1 MMMPVIGLI
10 RDDIRRHLDG
20 PAFAWFI
27 GRDRPKP
34 IRRRRSQRLDY
45 GRDDKAAPVALLSA
59 ALQERLG
66 AAPVVDLS
74 DWAAGKHYWRH
85 GRGRQLL
92 RRGGHVPVPAA
103 WYVGI
108 QQLVDDI
115 APERHRGDWVFETA
129 DGRRLVLRVRD
140 GVARVLAYYR

>member
-1 MMMPVIGLI
+1 MSVLGLV
-10 RDDIRRHLDG
+10 RGDVQQFVDG

-34 IRRRRSQRLDY
+34 IRRRSRQRLDY

-59 ALQERLG
+59 ALQERLR
-66 AAPVVDLS
+66 AAPVVELT
-74 DWAAGKHYWRH
+74 DWAAGKQHWRH

-103 WYVGI
+103 WYAVV
-108 QQLVDDI
+108 QQLVDDV
-115 APERHRGDWVFETA
+115 APRPHRGDWVFEA
-129 DGRRLVLRVRD
+129 GGRRLVLRVRD
-140 GVARVLAYYR
+140 GVARVLAYYRR

>member
-1 MMMPVIGLI
+1 MPVIGLI

-34 IRRRRSQRLDY
+34 IRRRSHRQRLDY
-45 GRDDKAAPVALLSA
+45 GRDDKAAPVALLPA
-59 ALQERLG
+59 ALQERLA
-66 AAPVVDLS
+66 AAPVVELS
-74 DWAAGKHYWRH
+74 DWAAGKQYWRH

-103 WYVGI
+103 WYAGI
-108 QQLVDDI
+108 QQLVDDV
-115 APERHRGDWVFETA
+115 APKPHRGDWVFEA
-129 DGRRLVLRVRD
+129 AGRRLVLRARD
-140 GVARVLAYYR
+140 GVARVLAYYRR